1 MLDSAEIEALDS
13 IIRTLDGLSPEQ
25 RVRVT
30 LYLKGRLD
38 ASVSAAPPMP
48 RAGVTALESPAA
60 HSRGDPQKITDI
72 RQLRTDKAPRTDV
85 EMAAVVGYYL
95 QEEAP
100 EEERKTAFDRGDIER
115 YFKQAGHPLPNRPA
129 MTLTNAKNAG
139 YLDLVGQG
147 EYKLN
152 AVGYNLVAHNLPA
165 GSGGTRPSKPKKK
178 TTAKKAKP
186 KTKSATSVAAKA
198 SAAAKK

>member
-1 MLDSAEIEALDS
+1 MLDSVEVEALDL
-13 IIRTLDGLSPEQ
+13 IVRTLDSLPPEQ
-25 RVRVT
+25 RIRVM

-38 ASVSAAPPMP
+38 ASVSAGPTTSRASAGTPEPPSDHT
-48 RAGVTALESPAA
+48 RSET
-60 HSRGDPQKITDI
+60 QKVTDI
-72 RQLRTDKAPRTDV
+72 RQLRNDKAPRTDV

-100 EEERKTAFDRGDIER
+100 EGERKATFDRSDIER

-165 GSGGTRPSKPKKK
+165 GSATARPSKPKKK
-178 TTAKKAKP
+178 APAKKAEAK
-186 KTKSATSVAAKA
+186 KSALPAAQKT
-198 SAAAKK
+198 AATKK